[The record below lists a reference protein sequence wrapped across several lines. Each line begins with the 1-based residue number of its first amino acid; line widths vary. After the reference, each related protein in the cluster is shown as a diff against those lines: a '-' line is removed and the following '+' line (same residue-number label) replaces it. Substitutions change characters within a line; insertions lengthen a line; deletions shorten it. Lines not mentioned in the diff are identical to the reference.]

1 MPTLEELFNSKNQSL
16 SSFSPSM
23 EEDESIVEESS
34 LTPEELTAAAALG
47 VNTKR
52 LSQKAYKE
60 LKTKAE
66 NIVKGSSIK
75 PEQTTRE
82 LVKGMVKGGGTKSA
96 EVSAKQFVKAQ
107 PSLGF
112 PTKDVAEA
120 VGDAIPSGVLK
131 ETEKTAIQ
139 RSPFLSRILSSA
151 GSAAGKNAL
160 RGMLSTGA
168 GTALGLLD
176 PTEAAAS
183 SEFPYGAGAK
193 KVVTGMDDYEDE
205 ATSKTKPIQRA
216 SSNVDSV
223 EQIRG
228 DVQSQPMTPK
238 YIGAYTEMLNQRS
251 KFLDNL
257 NTEQI
262 WQGNTSRP
270 LTDEEKEE
278 RYARYEAGLLGEENL
293 AKRASSMVEQNET
306 QKKELEGQLAQ
317 IESQINAS
325 TNPFVVQRLNKEKN
339 KLFAAL
345 SGLNLSSSEESSKTP
360 ASPTQGPS
368 EFVQELMSQPFAQM
382 PQPSAVVQPQPSKV
396 ESLKPTKRA
405 ISAGETTAAQVT
417 KEARQEEL
425 TKIIGEQ
432 AAKEVA
438 EEDFLAKFKDAQE
451 RERLAKIGIQL
462 GKIGERFGSAV
473 GMVKPGDQSAY
484 DSMMQMAGGISK
496 GVKDEQEVK
505 KEAEENDP
513 NSEISQEYQKLAKML
528 NIKITGK
535 ETARVLKEKLP
546 MLERFRTAEENR
558 ASRLEASKFRSE
570 LINLEKEK
578 VRQEKTRERF
588 KKLYESMDPTK
599 ARSGQFGEQYKIV
612 AQADRLGGLIDKTSY
627 GMNLSGPEMEE
638 LAIGTARL
646 LSGAGA
652 SSRAQVE
659 ALVPH
664 TVKGKFNDIVSWLT
678 NKPMGRDQQ
687 EFVKRTKGLL
697 EREKTLAQDKL
708 ETIMRQRARAEGDLK
723 EIDPEAYQK
732 AIDSSI
738 ESYVGNRSSQA
749 VSTKK
754 NPKIEAAAKETG
766 ISYEKMEQYLRQ
778 TGQIK

>member
-228 DVQSQPMTPK
+228 DVEKQPLKPSYFSAANDELQQK
-238 YIGAYTEMLNQRS
+238 NAYFKMLQTRS
-251 KFLDNL
+251 DMV
-257 NTEQI
+257 
-262 WQGNTSRP
+262 P
-270 LTDEEKEE
+270 EEK
-278 RYARYEAGLLGEENL
+278 ARLWDAYLAQNPDEAIEKRILEKSDKLDSDKAELKNKITQVEQKLSEAKNPFAQEGLLN
-293 AKRASSMVEQNET
+293 
-306 QKKELEGQLAQ
+306 QLAQ
-317 IESQINAS
+317 LNSRLKSYDFQGDTDNSRIMAAQQPQMFPEVEEMLSQ
-325 TNPFVVQRLNKEKN
+325 
-339 KLFAAL
+339 
-345 SGLNLSSSEESSKTP
+345 SSSEQP
-360 ASPTQGPS
+360 AT
-368 EFVQELMSQPFAQM
+368 LMTNEA
-382 PQPSAVVQPQPSKV
+382 AA
-396 ESLKPTKRA
+396 SLKPAARG
-405 ISAGETTAAQVT
+405 ISAGEPTAADVAKT
-417 KEARQEEL
+417 ARQDEL
-425 TKIIGEQ
+425 TKTLGEQ
-432 AAKEVA
+432 VAKQVA
-438 EEDFLAKFKDAQE
+438 EEEDFLARFKDAQE
-451 RERLAKIGIQL
+451 RERMAKIGIQL

-484 DSMMQMAGGISK
+484 DGMMEMAGGISK
-496 GVKDEQEVK
+496 GVKDEFTMASETEKRNPKSAISKTYQDLVK
-505 KEAEENDP
+505 
-513 NSEISQEYQKLAKML
+513 SMG
-528 NIKITGK
+528 IKIKGDESAEALTKALPFLQQYQSQK
-535 ETARVLKEKLP
+535 ENREARIIQQQIQRESIAASKEIARDDRANKEFIRMTEKLTP
-546 MLERFRTAEENR
+546 EIASARSVFGKTANIIRGSEAIER
-558 ASRLEASKFRSE
+558 LASKWKSDE
-570 LINLEKEK
+570 LTAQDVQEIAKSLDSILAQGSPTITGTEKLVPKSLIGKTNEMISFITNRPRGAELGKFVDRLMGTVAREKELA
-578 VRQEKTRERF
+578 REQVLNTQ
-588 KKLYESMDPTK
+588 KKLLTGYSHLKQRYPERYNETLRDYGIPTDEEIEAMSLSK
-599 ARSGQFGEQYKIV
+599 KSGQ
-612 AQADRLGGLIDKTSY
+612 
-627 GMNLSGPEMEE
+627 
-638 LAIGTARL
+638 
-646 LSGAGA
+646 
-652 SSRAQVE
+652 
-659 ALVPH
+659 
-664 TVKGKFNDIVSWLT
+664 
-678 NKPMGRDQQ
+678 
-687 EFVKRTKGLL
+687 
-697 EREKTLAQDKL
+697 
-708 ETIMRQRARAEGDLK
+708 
-723 EIDPEAYQK
+723 
-732 AIDSSI
+732 
-738 ESYVGNRSSQA
+738 
-749 VSTKK
+749 K
-754 NPKIEAAAKETG
+754 NSKIEAAAKEAG